1 MKKRAKDEEV
11 IQMRVAI
18 NNPLLDRRQYEDGYI
33 NRKHEFLTAGI
44 ITEKLLSQID
54 DDGHQHLLVDNI

>member
-1 MKKRAKDEEV
+1 
-11 IQMRVAI
+11 MRVAI